1 MISEK
6 KENREMDCCPVIR
19 FSWNAMGLMKRFIDF
34 EPINNFLLLLLLS
47 TIIVSGSIVL
57 IFFSGGE
64 EAKDS
69 LHIPR
74 VYFKRFLP
82 VSNLV
87 GTKKSPLL

>member
-1 MISEK
+1 MTSEK

-57 IFFSGGE
+57 IFFQVGRKPRIPFIFQE
-64 EAKDS
+64 FILKDFY
-69 LHIPR
+69 LFRIW
-74 VYFKRFLP
+74 
-82 VSNLV
+82 
-87 GTKKSPLL
+87 